1 MSNFDPSPPQIY
13 QPQPQPS
20 KSTNPDGDFVV
31 KFWGVRGLIATPGS
45 KTTKYGG
52 NTACVEICVAGKH
65 LIFDGG
71 TGLRCLGKEW
81 EKLQTPIEAHLFFT
95 NSQSNRL
102 QGFPFFAPAFLE
114 DHTFHI
120 YGIAA
125 TNGASIKQCLGD
137 QMLQPNFPF
146 PLQIMQ
152 SELQFYSVIPHQP
165 ILIDDVKITTALIN
179 QNQKSLG
186 YRVNWQGLSVAYV
199 TDLSA
204 CSDEAEITEISQLIA
219 GVDLL
224 IANAAYT
231 VLTPRSQ
238 QETEF
243 YWQTAVDLANT
254 VGAKQLVVS
263 HHHPDDWDDSLDKM
277 QIQLTDAFPNSL
289 LAYEGLAVVLGKIQ
303 PQDSNPQN

>member
-1 MSNFDPSPPQIY
+1 MSNFDPPPPQTY
-13 QPQPQPS
+13 QPQVHPHKLVNQD
-20 KSTNPDGDFVV
+20 KDFVV
-31 KFWGVRGLIATPGS
+31 QFWGVRGLIATPGS
-45 KTTKYGG
+45 NTSRYGG
-52 NTACVEICVAGKH
+52 NTACVEIYVAGKR

-81 EKLQTPIEAHLFFT
+81 EKLQTTLEAHLFFT

-102 QGFPFFAPAFLE
+102 QGFPFFAPAFIG
-114 DHTFHI
+114 DNTFHI

-152 SELQFYSVIPHQP
+152 SELQFYNLLPNQAIK
-165 ILIDDVKITTALIN
+165 IDDVTITTALIN
-179 QNQKSLG
+179 QNQKSMG
-186 YRVNWQGLSVAYV
+186 YRVSWQDLSIAYV

-204 CSDEAEITEISQLIA
+204 CSDESEIADISKLIA

-243 YWQTAVDLANT
+243 YWQTAVDLAST
-254 VGAKQLVVS
+254 VGVKRLAVS
-263 HHHPDDWDDSLDKM
+263 HHHPDDRDDLLDKM
-277 QIQLTDAFPNSL
+277 QIELKAACPNGL
-289 LAYEGLAVVLGKIQ
+289 LAYEGLSLVVGEM
-303 PQDSNPQN
+303 

>member
-1 MSNFDPSPPQIY
+1 MSNFDPLPQTY
-13 QPQPQPS
+13 QSQSQ
-20 KSTNPDGDFVV
+20 TDNLANQAQDFVV
-31 KFWGVRGLIATPGS
+31 KFWGVRGLIATPGIS
-45 KTTKYGG
+45 TSRYGG
-52 NTACVEICVAGKH
+52 NTACVEVCVAGKR

-81 EKLQTPIEAHLFFT
+81 EKSSTAMEAHLFFT

-102 QGFPFFAPAFLE
+102 QGFPFFAPAFIGYN
-114 DHTFHI
+114 TFHI

-152 SELQFYSVIPHQP
+152 SELQFYNLIPKQVIQ
-165 ILIDDVKITTALIN
+165 LDDVNIVTALIN

-186 YRVNWQGLSVAYV
+186 YRVNWRDFSVAYV

-204 CSDEAEITEISQLIA
+204 CNDELEIADISSLIA

-231 VLTPRSQ
+231 ALTPRNQ
-238 QETEF
+238 QETDF
-243 YWQTAVDLANT
+243 YWQTAVDLANN
-254 VGAKQLVVS
+254 VGVKRLVIS
-263 HHHPDDWDDSLDKM
+263 HHHPDDRDELLDKM
-277 QIQLTDAFPNSL
+277 QMELHNTCPNAL
-289 LAYEGLAVVLGKIQ
+289 LAYEGLSLVIG
-303 PQDSNPQN
+303 DMG

>member
-13 QPQPQPS
+13 QPQANTRQ
-20 KSTNPDGDFVV
+20 DFVV

-45 KTTKYGG
+45 ETTKYGG
-52 NTACVEICVAGKH
+52 NTACVEVDVAGKH

-71 TGLRCLGKEW
+71 TGLRCLGKKW
-81 EKLQTPIEAHLFFT
+81 EKLKTPIEAHLFFT

-152 SELQFYSVIPHQP
+152 SELQFYSVIPHQS
-165 ILIDDVKITTALIN
+165 ITIDDVTITTALIN
-179 QNQKSLG
+179 QNQKSVG
-186 YRVNWQGLSVAYV
+186 YRVNWQDFSIAYV

-204 CSDEAEITEISQLIA
+204 CSDESEIAEISQLIA

-231 VLTPRSQ
+231 ALTPRSH

-243 YWQTAVDLANT
+243 YWQTAADLASN
-254 VGAKQLVVS
+254 VGVKQLVVS

-277 QIQLTDAFPNSL
+277 QIQLIDAFPNSL
-289 LAYEGLAVVLGKIQ
+289 LAYEGLSLVVGEKQ
-303 PQDSNPQN
+303 SKDAEYSKT

>member
-1 MSNFDPSPPQIY
+1 MPNFDPPPLQTD
-13 QPQPQPS
+13 QLANQA
-20 KSTNPDGDFVV
+20 KDFIVH
-31 KFWGVRGLIATPGS
+31 FWGVRGLIATPGS
-45 KTTKYGG
+45 STSRYGG
-52 NTACVEICVAGKH
+52 NTACVEVYVAGKR
-65 LIFDGG
+65 LVFDGG

-102 QGFPFFAPAFLE
+102 QGFPFFAPAFIG
-114 DHTFHI
+114 DNTFHL

-137 QMLQPNFPF
+137 QMLQPNFPY

-152 SELQFYSVIPHQP
+152 SELQFYNLIPNQVIT
-165 ILIDDVKITTALIN
+165 IDDVTITTALIN
-179 QNQKSLG
+179 QNQKSMG
-186 YRVNWQGLSVAYV
+186 YRVNWQDFSIAYV

-204 CSDEAEITEISQLIA
+204 CSDKSEIADISKLIA

-231 VLTPRSQ
+231 ALTPRSQ

-254 VGAKQLVVS
+254 VGVKRLVIS
-263 HHHPDDWDDSLDKM
+263 HHHPDDQDDLLDKM
-277 QIQLTDAFPNSL
+277 QIELEAAFPNAL
-289 LAYEGLAVVLGKIQ
+289 LAYEGLSLVVGEI
-303 PQDSNPQN
+303 